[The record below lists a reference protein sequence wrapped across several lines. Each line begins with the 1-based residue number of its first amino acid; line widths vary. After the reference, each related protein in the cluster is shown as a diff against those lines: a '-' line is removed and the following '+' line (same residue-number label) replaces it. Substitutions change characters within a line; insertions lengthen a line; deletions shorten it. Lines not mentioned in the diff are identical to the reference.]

1 MRPRAERHVRRG
13 TGALTDLRRTDTPF
27 HTARLL
33 GPKKFAGNFGEYFPT
48 AESTPNAALTG
59 LGGADEPKRAV
70 FELEGA
76 EFQRNGKSKNLS
88 FSTRQTRSQAR
99 LNRLG
104 SSSSP
109 VALRSCSLFV
119 DDAVLGTCSYNV
131 ATCAVGSICPAGT
144 AVSADCADRSA
155 FNESPCACTALQE
168 LAALSPTL
176 PDLAPWNALA
186 TTSYCQ
192 AGDILVVCAPVD
204 GVQLPQQVNGGDND
218 LAGALPPSIG
228 DLGPSLRDLFLFS
241 NAITSMPTELGA
253 LTNLADLRLFN
264 NKVSKLPS
272 DIAALASLTFLDL
285 GSNALTTVPPEIAAL
300 ASLEELY
307 LENNELRGV
316 PVAFRNVAPS
326 DICDLSDNLPGF
338 SCANVRAGTSCC
350 KADNCGD
357 VLTCY
362 QE

>member
-1 MRPRAERHVRRG
+1 MRPWAERHVRRG

-27 HTARLL
+27 HTARQL

-119 DDAVLGTCSYNV
+119 DDAVLGTAGSSDRCSYNV

-168 LAALSPTL
+168 LAALSSEL
-176 PDLAPWNALA
+176 QVVAPWNDLA
-186 TTSYCQ
+186 NKAYCQ
-192 AGDILVVCAPVD
+192 SGSLGVDCAPVD
-204 GVQLPQQVNGGDND
+204 GLQLPTTIRGGNEG
-218 LAGALPPSIG
+218 LGRASAGALPPSIVELRSSLL
-228 DLGPSLRDLFLFS
+228 DLRLSG
-241 NAITSMPTELGA
+241 NAFTSVPTELAA
-253 LTNLADLRLFN
+253 LTGLTSLNLSYN
-264 NKVSKLPS
+264 Q
-272 DIAALASLTFLDL
+272 LT
-285 GSNALTTVPPEIAAL
+285 
-300 ASLEELY
+300 
-307 LENNELRGV
+307 GV
-316 PVAFRNVAPS
+316 PAIFQTWGPTPPDGYNF
-326 DICDLSDNLPGF
+326 CGLYGNPGF
-338 SCANVRAGTSCC
+338 SCANVGAGTSCC
-350 KADNCGD
+350 TGD
-357 VLTCY
+357 VVLGNSCGEGLSGGPCY
-362 QE
+362 TG

>member
-104 SSSSP
+104 SSSSSP

-119 DDAVLGTCSYNV
+119 DDAALGTAGSSDRCSYNA

-155 FNESPCACTALQE
+155 FNESPCACTALQQ
-168 LAALSPTL
+168 LAALSAANLATE
-176 PDLAPWNALA
+176 APWNDLA
-186 TTSYCQ
+186 NAAYCQ
-192 AGDILVVCAPVD
+192 DCCTLADGDYSVSEPHWIAVPVS
-204 GVQLPQQVNGGDND
+204 GGRAER
-218 LAGALPPSIG
+218 LTGAL
-228 DLGPSLRDLFLFS
+228 
-241 NAITSMPTELGA
+241 GA
-253 LTNLADLRLFN
+253 ERLRLRRY
-264 NKVSKLPS
+264 
-272 DIAALASLTFLDL
+272 
-285 GSNALTTVPPEIAAL
+285 GSQ
-300 ASLEELY
+300 
-307 LENNELRGV
+307 R
-316 PVAFRNVAPS
+316 PVH
-326 DICDLSDNLPGF
+326 
-338 SCANVRAGTSCC
+338 AGRRSEP
-350 KADNCGD
+350 ARSR
-357 VLTCY
+357 
-362 QE
+362 